1 MRPSKT
7 NPKKVSS
14 TLSLLASYLLTIFIV
29 FTLNFLIP
37 RLLPGDPLSALLDSE
52 SSDYVFDPQ
61 VRQALE
67 AYYGLDQPLAAQY
80 GQYLL
85 DALRGDL
92 GASIQFN
99 QPVTDL
105 IQSHLPWTLLLTL
118 TAMFAATLF
127 ALIAGSE
134 AGWQRATRTDRL
146 LTTSSIILA
155 NTPVYFLGMILIII
169 FGAKLDWLPLAGGRT
184 AFAHYD
190 SFFSMILDIGK
201 HLILPAFTLSASIAG
216 VSYLLIRNNMT
227 MVIKEDFMLVA
238 RSKGIT
244 VQRLKWA
251 HALRNAILPFIA
263 HMAAHASM
271 TITGAVFIE
280 TLFNYP
286 GMGRLIFDAVGS
298 RDYPV
303 IQGVFLI
310 VALIVVSAN
319 LLADLINARL
329 DPRIREP
336 LT

>member
-1 MRPSKT
+1 M
-7 NPKKVSS
+7 PKGEIKLMKSS
-14 TLSLLASYLLTIFIV
+14 SILSLLASYLLTIWIV
-29 FTLNFLIP
+29 LTLNFLIP

-52 SSDYVFDPQ
+52 SSNYVFDPQ
-61 VRQALE
+61 VRQSLE
-67 AYYGLDQPLAAQY
+67 SYYGLDQSLAAQY
-80 GQYLL
+80 TNYLL
-85 DALRGDL
+85 GFFKGDL
-92 GASIQFN
+92 GTSIQFN
-99 QPVTDL
+99 QPVLKL
-105 IQSHLPWTLLLTL
+105 IKSHLPWTLMLTL

-127 ALIAGSE
+127 ALMAGSE
-134 AGWQRATRTDRL
+134 AGWKRATRSDRL
-146 LTTSSIILA
+146 LTTTSIILA

-169 FGAKLDWLPLAGGRT
+169 FGANLNWLPLAGGRT
-184 AFAHYD
+184 AFAHYENFLAMVSD
-190 SFFSMILDIGK
+190 LGS

-216 VSYLLIRNNMT
+216 ASFLLIRNNMI

-238 RSKGIT
+238 RSKGLPT
-244 VQRLKWA
+244 HRLKWA

-263 HMAAHASM
+263 HMAAHAGM
-271 TITGAVFIE
+271 AITGAVFIE

-286 GMGRLIFDAVGS
+286 GMGRLIFDAVGA

-303 IQGVFLI
+303 IQGIFLI

>member
-1 MRPSKT
+1 MRPSKI
-7 NPKKVSS
+7 NPKRVSY
-14 TLSLLASYLLTIFIV
+14 TLSLLASYLLTIWIV
-29 FTLNFLIP
+29 LTLNFLIP

-52 SSDYVFDPQ
+52 SSNYVFDPQ
-61 VRQALE
+61 IRQALE
-67 AYYGLDQPLAAQY
+67 TYYGLDQPLITQY

-99 QPVTDL
+99 QPVIRL

-134 AGWQRATRTDRL
+134 AGWKRATRTDRL

-155 NTPVYFLGMILIII
+155 NTPVYFLGMILVII

-190 SFFSMILDIGK
+190 SFIAMISDIGK

-216 VSYLLIRNNMT
+216 VSFLLIRNNMI

-238 RSKGIT
+238 RSKGIPE
-244 VQRLKWA
+244 QRLKWN

-263 HMAAHASM
+263 HMAAHAGM
-271 TITGAVFIE
+271 AITGAVFIE

-319 LLADLINARL
+319 LLADLINARI

>member
-1 MRPSKT
+1 MTKD
-7 NPKKVSS
+7 KKKFSQSS
-14 TLSLLASYLLTIFIV
+14 SVLSRIASYLLTIWIV
-29 FTLNFLIP
+29 LTLNFLLP

-52 SSDYVFDPQ
+52 SSDYVFDPR
-61 VRQALE
+61 VRHALE
-67 AYYGLDQPLAAQY
+67 TYYGLDQPLSTQY
-80 GQYLL
+80 FQYLSGFL
-85 DALRGDL
+85 QGNL
-92 GASIQFN
+92 GASIQYN
-99 QPVTDL
+99 QPVLDL
-105 IQSHLPWTLLLTL
+105 IMAHLPWTLLLTV
-118 TAMFAATLF
+118 TAMSTASLF
-127 ALIAGSE
+127 ALFAGAE
-134 AGWQRATRTDRL
+134 AGWKRTTSTDHL
-146 LTTSSIILA
+146 LTTTSIVLA

-169 FGAKLDWLPLAGGRT
+169 FGAKLGWLPLAGGRT

-190 SFFSMILDIGK
+190 TPLAMFSDIGL

-216 VSYLLIRNNMT
+216 ASFLLVRNNMI

-238 RSKGIT
+238 RSKGIPSN
-244 VQRLKWA
+244 RLKWA

-263 HMAAHASM
+263 HLAAHAGM
-271 TITGAVFIE
+271 AITGAVFIE

-286 GMGRLIFDAVGS
+286 GMGRLIFDAVGA
-298 RDYPV
+298 RDYPI